1 MPQPGVFA
9 PTLRRNW
16 HQPRM
21 DEKMSSMDE
30 DEFEAIR
37 RWGESLQQSDE
48 EQFGAAGK
56 AIVLLTAEIDRLER
70 ELWNV
75 KTLAVDRTPRRETED
90 EFALEEEKRGWIRR
104 CGCGC
109 AMRLGLCTRGRPGI
123 SFCASRQ

>member
-37 RWGESLQQSDE
+37 RWGESLQQSDR

-75 KTLAVDRTPRRETED
+75 KTLAADQSPGAETED
-90 EFALEEEKRGWIRR
+90 DFALEEDKEAGVDTTLRKRLRNAVGS
-104 CGCGC
+104 
-109 AMRLGLCTRGRPGI
+109 LYTRPARH
-123 SFCASRQ
+123 

>member
-1 MPQPGVFA
+1 
-9 PTLRRNW
+9 
-16 HQPRM
+16 M

-37 RWGESLQQSDE
+37 RWGESLQQSDR

-90 EFALEEEKRGWIRR
+90 EFALEEGQEAGVDTTLR
-104 CGCGC
+104 
-109 AMRLGLCTRGRPGI
+109 MRLRNAVGSLYTRPARH
-123 SFCASRQ
+123 